1 MTIMIIQMKTN
12 ILDIAAIR
20 KDFPILTREV
30 NGKPLVYLDNG
41 ATSQKP
47 QQVIDV
53 IGKYYTYENSNIH
66 RGIHTLSQEAT
77 TAYEEARTSV
87 QTFINAKHNHEVI
100 FTSGTTGSINLIAS
114 SFGKK
119 HINKGDEIIISTME
133 HHSNIV
139 PWQMLCEEKE
149 AILKVVPINDK
160 GEFLMEEYEN
170 LLSEKT
176 KLVAV
181 THVSNTLGTINPV
194 KEIIK
199 KAHQK
204 GAYVLIDGAQAVP
217 HTKVDVQDLNCDF
230 YVFSAHKMLGP
241 TGVGILYGKED
252 ILNELPPYQGGGDMI
267 KTVTFEKTTYNEL
280 PHKFEAGTPNIVG
293 GIGLA
298 AAIDYMNAIGIDK
311 IEAYEHEL
319 LNYATTQIK
328 QIEGV
333 RIIGEA
339 NNKASVLSFVVDG
352 THPSDVGTIIDK
364 LGIAIRTGHHCT
376 EPLMNRFEIPG
387 TARASFAFYNT
398 FEEIDVFI
406 NALKRAV
413 NMLV

>member
-1 MTIMIIQMKTN
+1 LGIKTN
-12 ILDIAAIR
+12 ILDIELIR
-20 KDFPILTREV
+20 SEFPILSRQV
-30 NGKPLVYLDNG
+30 NGHPLVYFDNG

-47 QQVIDV
+47 LSVISA
-53 IGKYYTYENSNIH
+53 ISKYYTYENSNIH

-77 TAYEEARTSV
+77 TAYEEARTTV
-87 QTFINAKHNHEVI
+87 QQFINAKHSHEVI

-119 HINKGDEIIISTME
+119 HLKEGDEIIISTME

-139 PWQMLCEEKE
+139 PWQMICEEKG

-160 GEFLMEEYEN
+160 GEFLMDEFEN
-170 LLSEKT
+170 LLSNKT

-181 THVSNTLGTINPV
+181 THISNTLGTINPV
-194 KEIIK
+194 KEIIA

-204 GAYVLIDGAQAVP
+204 GALVLIDGAQAVP
-217 HTKVDVQDLNCDF
+217 HTKVDVQELDCDF
-230 YVFSAHKMLGP
+230 YAFSGHKMLGP

-252 ILNELPPYQGGGDMI
+252 LLNNLPPYQGGGDMI

-298 AAIDYMNAIGIDK
+298 AAINYMNKIGIDK
-311 IEAYEHEL
+311 IEAYEYEL
-319 LNYATTQIK
+319 LAYATEQIK

-339 NNKASVLSFVVDG
+339 ENKASVLSFVVEG
-352 THPSDVGTIIDK
+352 THPSDIGMIIDK

-376 EPLMNRFEIPG
+376 EPLMNRFDIPG

-398 FEEIDVFI
+398 FEEIDIFI

-413 NMLV
+413 KMLL

>member
-1 MTIMIIQMKTN
+1 MATETEIIDLQK
-12 ILDIAAIR
+12 IR
-20 KDFPILTREV
+20 SDFPILSREV
-30 NGKPLVYLDNG
+30 NGKPLVYFDNG
-41 ATSQKP
+41 ASSQKP
-47 QQVIDV
+47 KQVIDV
-53 IGKYYTYENSNIH
+53 ISHYYEYEHSNIH

-77 TAYEEARTSV
+77 NAYEDARKTL
-87 QTFINAKHNHEVI
+87 QHFINAKHDHEII
-100 FTSGTTGSINLIAS
+100 FTAGTTGSINLVAS

-119 HINKGDEIIISTME
+119 YLKEGDEIIISTME

-139 PWQMLCEEKE
+139 PWQMICEEKG
-149 AILKVVPINDK
+149 AILKVVPINDE
-160 GEFLMEEYEN
+160 GEFLMEEFKD

-194 KEIIK
+194 KEIIEK
-199 KAHQK
+199 SHAN
-204 GAYVLIDGAQAVP
+204 GALVLIDGAQSVP
-217 HTKVDVQDLNCDF
+217 HTKVDVQELDCDF
-230 YVFSAHKMLGP
+230 YVFSGHKMCGP

-267 KTVTFEKTTYNEL
+267 KTVTFEKTTYNSL
-280 PHKFEAGTPNIVG
+280 PHKLEAGTPNIAG

-298 AAIDYMNAIGIDK
+298 AAAKYMNEIGIDK

-319 LNYATTQIK
+319 LTYATQQIK
-328 QIEGV
+328 QIDGV

-339 NNKASVLSFVVDG
+339 ENKASVLSFLVDG
-352 THPSDVGTIIDK
+352 THPSDIGMIVDK

-376 EPLMNRFEIPG
+376 EPLMNRFNIPG

-398 FEEIDVFI
+398 IEEIDIFI
-406 NALKRAV
+406 TALKRAIK
-413 NMLV
+413 MLL

>member
-1 MTIMIIQMKTN
+1 MEATTYKLN
-12 ILDIAAIR
+12 VEEIR
-20 KDFPILTREV
+20 KDFPILHRQV
-30 NGKPLVYLDNG
+30 NGKPLVYFDNG

-53 IGKYYTYENSNIH
+53 INRYYQHENSNIH

-77 TAYEEARTSV
+77 DAYEKARTTV
-87 QTFINAKHNHEVI
+87 QQFINAKHHHEVI
-100 FTSGTTGSINLIAS
+100 FTSGTTGSINLVAS

-119 HINKGDEIIISTME
+119 HLQAGDEIIISTME

-139 PWQMLCEEKE
+139 PWQMLCEEKG
-149 AILKVVPINDK
+149 AILKVIPISDK
-160 GEFLMEEYEN
+160 GELLMDEFEK
-170 LLSEKT
+170 LLSSKT
-176 KLVAV
+176 KLVSI

-199 KAHQK
+199 LAKAV
-204 GAYVLIDGAQAVP
+204 GAAILIDGAQAVP
-217 HTKVDVQDLNCDF
+217 HTKLDVQALDCDF
-230 YVFSAHKMLGP
+230 YAFSGHKMFGP
-241 TGVGILYGKED
+241 TGVGILYGKEA
-252 ILNELPPYQGGGDMI
+252 ILNDLPPYQGGGDMI

-293 GIGLA
+293 GLGLA
-298 AAIDYMNAIGIDK
+298 AAIDYMNNIGIAN

-319 LNYATTQIK
+319 LNYTTGKIK
-328 QIEGV
+328 QIEGI

-339 NNKASVLSFVVDG
+339 ANKASVLSFLVDG
-352 THPSDVGTIIDK
+352 THPSDIGMIIDK

-376 EPLMNRFEIPG
+376 EPLMNRFDIPG

-398 FEEIDVFI
+398 KEEIDVFI
-406 NALKRAV
+406 KALERAV
-413 NMLV
+413 NMLR